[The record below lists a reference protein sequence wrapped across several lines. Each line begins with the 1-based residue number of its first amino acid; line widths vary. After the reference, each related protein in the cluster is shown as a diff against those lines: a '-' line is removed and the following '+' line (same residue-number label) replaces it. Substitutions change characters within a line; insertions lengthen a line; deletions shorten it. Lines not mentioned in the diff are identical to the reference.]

1 MVRPTMDRLFIA
13 WPRRASNSPSFFL
26 RFWKNRLVYA
36 YLDYKHRFTLDL
48 DDEVHEASVRRTEE
62 LLRRLF
68 GEPKKG
74 DANVNRTS
82 LAWENKAI
90 AVDFEV
96 SDDGTHPLG
105 DVTLSV
111 SDRENFVGS
120 SEWQRDADS
129 ARGSGPGVTVDCS
142 HTDPVSGFLHI
153 IAETIDTRSL
163 SNRAA
168 IRVAKN
174 RSQMQTPPRFVC
186 HAKAASHRAIDIL
199 LNMVKIGQRLPY
211 TYLRFTNED
220 GFLTS
225 QKFQFAGPDTQDA
238 VCEKYRKRLPRRVR
252 KTATCINR
260 NGASVQTVLTPKQA
274 APTRFCRRAIC
285 AVDLEK
291 LRRSRCAAS
300 LDANNSKEGSDDG

>member
-1 MVRPTMDRLFIA
+1 MLVGNGEHCAFGGNHSATWQSAYDHAAIGRQQRTAGSVTKTFPDLEGQVRLFLDLPMGMTYKEFRLKVPAAWHPIA
-13 WPRRASNSPSFFL
+13 VPRVELVEGFNGPSNNGSFVYRLAAKGIQQPQLLL

-142 HTDPVSGFLHI
+142 HT
-153 IAETIDTRSL
+153 
-163 SNRAA
+163 
-168 IRVAKN
+168 
-174 RSQMQTPPRFVC
+174 
-186 HAKAASHRAIDIL
+186 
-199 LNMVKIGQRLPY
+199 
-211 TYLRFTNED
+211 
-220 GFLTS
+220 
-225 QKFQFAGPDTQDA
+225 
-238 VCEKYRKRLPRRVR
+238 
-252 KTATCINR
+252 
-260 NGASVQTVLTPKQA
+260 
-274 APTRFCRRAIC
+274 
-285 AVDLEK
+285 
-291 LRRSRCAAS
+291 
-300 LDANNSKEGSDDG
+300 